1 MLLLHFAESVNV
13 KVEFDNDVRW
23 YLMIY
28 GCIAAS
34 NSIFTLLRSFLFAYG
49 GIKAAKVL
57 HSALLNGILQV
68 WCSSIFFFNV

>member
-1 MLLLHFAESVNV
+1 MISITVSDVAHENHKLNDNV
-13 KVEFDNDVRW
+13 GW
-23 YLMIY
+23 YLMVY

-49 GIKAAKVL
+49 GIKAARVL

-68 WCSSIFFFNV
+68 LIRLIYFYCF